1 MSALLQKLHL
11 APVRGRSPLS
21 GLVSV
26 QDDSLPPDSIPE
38 IVAKRAANFLNG
50 GEDDPCAAIDFIFF
64 RRFDDGRSP
73 QVTAYIVDNSRN
85 QYTNQHIAELHRRV
99 WLNGTAPLLYVEH
112 SSRVDVLR
120 CAAGPEFWD
129 KNQEQP
135 IYHAAAEI
143 SGSLETDKINRFSAF
158 RLATGTFWEAPENVE
173 WACAKDAAHK
183 RLIDAVIEADK
194 NLKGNAAQIMRRL
207 LLLFIFTKYLEDRG
221 VFPADWFKEYS
232 KNATSF
238 LEVLK
243 AGKPKAVLEM
253 LAALKV
259 KFNGDIFE
267 LPELNDSLT
276 SATLAEFTSL
286 LEARTIN
293 KQRYLWDQ
301 YSFRYIPVEVLSH
314 LYQHFAQS
322 GTGAIYTPPFVADL
336 MLDHLLPYESITG
349 NERILDPTCGSG
361 VFLVGA
367 FRRLVYHWQ
376 DNHDWDRPGVP
387 LLKNIL
393 KRSIFGVEDLHE
405 ATHVAALNLAL
416 AVCDALQPNVI
427 WRDLKFD
434 TLIGRNLFQG
444 DFFENLDNLK
454 AAAAKGFSAIIGNPP
469 YSSKLTRAAQEARK
483 PEWADIP
490 IPDKNIAYQITE
502 ECADLLAD
510 GARLCLLQPSGF
522 LYNANPREFAARF
535 IASHTVE
542 TVLDFV
548 SIRNLF
554 EAADTKALALVVRRE
569 KPAHDHEIRHLTFRK
584 TKSVHERLGFE
595 LDHYDEH
602 SIPQEMAQTSPWI
615 WKVNLLGGGRLANL
629 AAKVMEWPTLEQHLA
644 DKGWSHG
651 EGFTVGNKSSKHTW
665 LTGMRFLPTGAIT
678 ESGISRDQITTV
690 YADRFEAPRSPK
702 RFTPPMYLIGEYEHL
717 PSGLWL
723 DGDLSFLNSIISIN
737 VMPTEKNEL
746 IEFAKQFE
754 KLRGMLKA
762 FSLLKSSRALV
773 GKSTSILKR
782 DIEELPW
789 PVGRSFLKLAWWE
802 EILLSDA
809 STIYAPLIRVG
820 HKSPAATQAVD
831 QPMFDAYSDTFVR
844 LLGSVYSNLRKGR
857 SDVADGIAYQSFIF
871 GKSSDLDWPDD
882 WAAHLKKLIIKKSG
896 AAFRTNRIIRFY
908 EANTLIIVKPD
919 RMRNWIR
926 STAIRDAD
934 ETLVDL
940 QEQGF

>member
-11 APVRGRSPLS
+11 APVRGSAPLS

-26 QDDSLPPDSIPE
+26 QDESLPPDSIPE
-38 IVAKRAANFLNG
+38 IVAKRAATFLKG
-50 GEDDPCAAIDFIFF
+50 RKDDSCAAIDFIFF

-73 QVTAYIVDNSRN
+73 QVTAYIVDNSRK
-85 QYTNQHIAELHRRV
+85 QYTGQQIAELHRRV

-112 SSRVDVLR
+112 PTQVDVLR

-129 KNQEQP
+129 KREEQP
-135 IYHAAAEI
+135 AYHAAAEI
-143 SGSLETDKINRFSAF
+143 SDALETDKINRFSAF
-158 RLATGTFWEAPENVE
+158 RLATGTFWEAPGNAN
-173 WACAKDAAHK
+173 WACAKKAAHK
-183 RLIDAVIEADK
+183 RLIDAVIEADR
-194 NLKGNAAQIMRRL
+194 NLKGNASPVMRRL

-221 VFPADWFKEYS
+221 VFPLGWFQDYS
-232 KNATSF
+232 KGANTF
-238 LEVLK
+238 LDVLK
-243 AGKPKAVLEM
+243 AGKPKAVLKM
-253 LAALKV
+253 LAALKT

-267 LPELNDSLT
+267 LPEIRESLNSEI
-276 SATLAEFTSL
+276 LAEFTSL
-286 LEARTIN
+286 LEARTIK
-293 KQRYLWDQ
+293 KQLYLWDQ

-376 DNHDWDRPGVP
+376 ANHNWNRPGVP
-387 LLKNIL
+387 LLKSML

-454 AAAAKGFSAIIGNPP
+454 TAAPEGFSSIIGNPP
-469 YSSKLTRAAQEARK
+469 YSSNLTPAAQNARRPK
-483 PEWADIP
+483 WGDIP
-490 IPDKNIAYQITE
+490 VPDKNIAYQITE
-502 ECADLLAD
+502 ECVDLLAE

-522 LYNANPREFAARF
+522 LYNANPRAFASRF
-535 IASHTVE
+535 MASHTIE

-584 TKSVHERLGFE
+584 TKSVHERIGFE

-602 SIPQEMAQTSPWI
+602 YIFQEIAETSPWI

-629 AAKVMEWPTLEQHLA
+629 TARVMEWPTLKEYLA
-644 DKGWSHG
+644 GKGWSHG
-651 EGFTVGNKSSKHTW
+651 EGFTVGNEKNKNTW

-678 ESGISRDQITTV
+678 ESGICKELITTV
-690 YADRFEAPRSPK
+690 YSERFEAPRS
-702 RFTPPMYLIGEYEHL
+702 RERYNPPMFLIGEYEHL
-717 PSGLWL
+717 PSGIWL
-723 DGDLSFLNSIISIN
+723 DGDLSFLNSIISVN
-737 VMPTEKNEL
+737 APSSEKNEL
-746 IEFAKQFE
+746 IKFGEQFE
-754 KLRGMLKA
+754 ELRGTLKTL
-762 FSLLKSSRALV
+762 SLLKSSRALV

-782 DIEELPW
+782 DIEALPW
-789 PVGRSFLKLAWWE
+789 PCDGEFDLAWWE
-802 EILLSDA
+802 DIILSDV
-809 STIYAPLIRVG
+809 SSIYAPLIRVG

-844 LLGSVYSNLRKGR
+844 LLGSVYSNLRTGH
-857 SDVADGIAYQSFIF
+857 SGVADGIAYQSFIF
-871 GKSSDLDWPDD
+871 GKSSELEWPDD

-908 EANTLIIVKPD
+908 EANTFIIVKPD
-919 RMRNWIR
+919 RMRNWIP